1 MMAVIGIESDRSY
14 TLSGNETVSLSHQ
27 HMNTYLIKVTLYSDS
42 CYRDTCTQR
51 KAEAVVGEN
60 E

>member
-27 HMNTYLIKVTLYSDS
+27 HMNTYLIKVTLYSTAATGAHA
-42 CYRDTCTQR
+42 RR
-51 KAEAVVGEN
+51 ERLRW
-60 E
+60 